1 MIRSRRIA
9 GLALLMCLAAIA
21 AAGAAWIIGPQPL
34 GRIEIFPGVSFRS
47 DILPVTEEGGGRVY
61 VVVAD
66 LRAPGLQLYVTPL
79 DPAALAKGFRYRLR
93 RISEVTRTEQLSVVV
108 NGAMFD
114 SQSPF
119 WFRLPGDLANSAFG
133 TLVADHVVADVQH
146 TATCS
151 GLMTSCNPICGRG
164 TPRCVR
170 EIWPRQSGRSA
181 AKSFCRTDRLR
192 A

>member
-1 MIRSRRIA
+1 MIRSRWVA
-9 GLALLMCLAAIA
+9 GLALLMCLAGI
-21 AAGAAWIIGPQPL
+21 AAGAAWIIGRRSIGP
-34 GRIEIFPGVSFRS
+34 IEIFPGVSFRS

-61 VVVAD
+61 VVITD

-119 WFRLPGDLANSAFG
+119 WFHLPGDLANSAFWD
-133 TLVADHVVADVQH
+133 L
-146 TATCS
+146 
-151 GLMTSCNPICGRG
+151 GRG
-164 TPRCVR
+164 PRGSR
-170 EIWPRQSGRSA
+170 RSA
-181 AKSFCRTDRLR
+181 VQRL
-192 A
+192 ALV